1 MQNISLGV
9 LEARIA
15 DLSLDLP
22 QVSELKGNYRS
33 YEIVGNLIYISGQLP
48 MGPGGEISVVHTG
61 RVGSKITE
69 SDGYDAARLCLL
81 NVLAHAR
88 LGLGSLDRIVQCVR
102 LGGFVNVEPDY
113 TTPGLVMNG
122 ASDTIVDIMGSS
134 GRHSRTTLGVASLPL
149 GACVEVEAIFEFDP
163 ER

>member
-1 MQNISLGV
+1 MQDIPPGK
-9 LEARIA
+9 LETRIA
-15 DLSLDLP
+15 DLSLELP
-22 QVSELKGNYRS
+22 QVTESKGHYKS

-48 MGPGGEISVVHTG
+48 MGPGGEISTAHTG
-61 RVGSKITE
+61 KLGSKITE
-69 SDGYDAARLCLL
+69 ADGYEAARLCLL
-81 NVLAHAR
+81 NVLAHAQ

-122 ASDTIVDIMGSS
+122 ASDTIVDIMGLS

-149 GACVEVEAIFEFDP
+149 GACVEVEAIFEFNP
-163 ER
+163 GR